1 MVTATPTLG
10 RAGQLA
16 FVDLDDTV
24 GQTFGDAE
32 QGAGRDYSD
41 VKGRNALIATRVR
54 VGVSSVIAATGL
66 RQLLADALATA
77 HHLHLTRKAAL
88 PVRIAR
94 RWRASRPLTGPGSPG
109 YRVWGGGRG
118 RRTFAGSRCG
128 EGFSCCGGR
137 VRRVGGSGVVGS
149 ARAVMGLW
157 ARWRSASAMWVRM
170 TAAERQR
177 PWRMMA
183 SSSTPAA

>member
-1 MVTATPTLG
+1 MGQFTPGRAWRFGHVRQPDAVAARPLARVVTATPTLG

-94 RWRASRPLTGPGSPG
+94 R
-109 YRVWGGGRG
+109 
-118 RRTFAGSRCG
+118 
-128 EGFSCCGGR
+128 
-137 VRRVGGSGVVGS
+137 
-149 ARAVMGLW
+149 
-157 ARWRSASAMWVRM
+157 
-170 TAAERQR
+170 
-177 PWRMMA
+177 
-183 SSSTPAA
+183 